1 MAGTRQL
8 QLRMK
13 SVQGTQQITRAM
25 KLVSTAKLRKVR
37 TMVEANKE
45 YFTSIQDTVRSIVEH
60 SGSYVLQPY
69 MSQRQSGKD
78 AYLLITSDRGL
89 AGGYNSNVCRLA
101 QEAIQN
107 QDEAM
112 VLSVGHKGK
121 EYFQR
126 RGYTVAEEYKA
137 LEEIPR
143 YAEVRKIGEE
153 LMHRYMSGE
162 YRSIYVVY
170 TSFINTLS
178 QQAKLLKLYPLSQ
191 EDFESAEAKGK
202 EALMN
207 FEPSGEAV
215 LGYVIRQ
222 YINAVLFG
230 ALMESAASEQGA
242 RMTAMDSATDNA
254 QNIVDSLRLKY
265 NRVRQSNIT
274 QELTEIING
283 SSAVD

>member
-25 KLVSTAKLRKVR
+25 KLVSTAKLQKVR

-107 QDEAM
+107 QDEA
-112 VLSVGHKGK
+112 VILSVGHKGK

-137 LEEIPR
+137 LEEIQKQLCR
-143 YAEVRKIGEE
+143 AVSQTLQMLIMLMQMKDDAMEALDIAQTYRKVESIFAVGGGMSAGL
-153 LMHRYMSGE
+153 LMQQYMSMG
-162 YRSIYVVY
+162 R
-170 TSFINTLS
+170 
-178 QQAKLLKLYPLSQ
+178 K
-191 EDFESAEAKGK
+191 K
-202 EALMN
+202 EALACLKEMADAATGKPMTPN
-207 FEPSGEAV
+207 PTLFYPTLEPKERRKDAGRELRAALLRGLKEDETLSGMRGEK
-215 LGYVIRQ
+215 
-222 YINAVLFG
+222 
-230 ALMESAASEQGA
+230 E
-242 RMTAMDSATDNA
+242 
-254 QNIVDSLRLKY
+254 
-265 NRVRQSNIT
+265 
-274 QELTEIING
+274 
-283 SSAVD
+283 